1 MSGHQIKRFVCCFLC
16 FFFAAPAAAFAESM
30 PGPAA
35 GLQTETPAIEDD
47 FWLSGNY
54 TLSVW
59 PENESGE
66 LRVEIFLEDHQTGDQ
81 VLWVFPCDSGS
92 KPDNLLSHTCTETDN
107 TYDEDNLLVQNVY
120 PDQACE
126 ARFILDEKDQV
137 TISGKQTD
145 LKTVISSSWKMDRN
159 GGWRTRLLKAGTGSG
174 RSGWRAETGSGFIEC
189 PAMCTPSSSP
199 IRIRVSYAT

>member
-1 MSGHQIKRFVCCFLC
+1 
-16 FFFAAPAAAFAESM
+16 M

-35 GLQTETPAIEDD
+35 GLQTESVSETETPAIEDD

-54 TLSVW
+54 TLSVL
-59 PENESGE
+59 PDDESGE

-137 TISGKQTD
+137 TISGAPD
-145 LKTVISSSWKMDRN
+145 A
-159 GGWRTRLLKAGTGSG
+159 RLDG
-174 RSGWRAETGSGFIEC
+174 RVFSRLDESRIENSDFFRLEEGQEWWLGD
-189 PAMCTPSSSP
+189 PPLES
-199 IRIRVSYAT
+199 